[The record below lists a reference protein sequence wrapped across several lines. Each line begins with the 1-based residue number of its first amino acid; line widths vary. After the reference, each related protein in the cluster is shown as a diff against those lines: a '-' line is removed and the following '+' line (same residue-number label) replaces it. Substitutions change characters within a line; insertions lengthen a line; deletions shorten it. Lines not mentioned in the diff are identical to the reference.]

1 MHRITVR
8 RTPSANRRA
17 LPRRSAGLPAHW
29 AERSR
34 PVPRIPSARSGRA
47 WAPRLLAAAAC
58 ACLGAAAV
66 PEPVPAPG
74 PQPLPGPQL
83 AVERVTVEHVPA
95 TAAPPMP
102 ACVPPAYGPEPYA
115 GMTADP
121 TLAALGAASCA
132 TVSCHGGPRAG
143 NRAVH
148 SFSATIWSDDDPH
161 ARAYEVLHLPRSQR
175 MARLLGIGPA
185 HEARQ
190 CLACHS
196 VQDRAAA
203 TMPPDVRLP
212 KDVLADGVGCSACH
226 GDATRWQQVH
236 VLPVWKTLSPEARE
250 SLGFTDLGTPAA
262 RAQTCVRCHVGD
274 ATHDVNHD
282 LIAAGHPRLFFE
294 LAAYQR
300 LWPRHWSP
308 RGKAESADDFTARSW
323 AVGQAVALEA
333 VANQL
338 VHRAAQA
345 EAAVAAA
352 QPHRWPEFS
361 EFDCYSCHRSLG
373 PTTGAMREP
382 PLDRPRLGRPSWQ
395 PWYAAAAGLQRAT
408 LDGPPGRD
416 RPGTAVERSALD
428 LRRLLSDD
436 WAQADRERLRRV
448 RMEAEG
454 LAVAARRRAAE
465 IDARERVVLDGSHA
479 TLDALV
485 GAAAADRQPAH
496 GQRADGRAADWHPAD
511 WQTWDAAVQVYLAME
526 AARYG
531 GPAAIGVWQPSGM
544 RAGGLTSLPAPRRQ
558 LDDLRESLRF
568 PPAAD
573 SPGPFDPRSFT
584 RSRREVP

>member
-1 MHRITVR
+1 MRGFHVRAATVASSMR
-8 RTPSANRRA
+8 GRCRCRHA
-17 LPRRSAGLPAHW
+17 L
-29 AERSR
+29 
-34 PVPRIPSARSGRA
+34 
-47 WAPRLLAAAAC
+47 LLAAAC
-58 ACLGAAAV
+58 ACLGAAGTPEPVAV
-66 PEPVPAPG
+66 PGPHPLPGPRTLPEPVPG
-74 PQPLPGPQL
+74 PALP
-83 AVERVTVEHVPA
+83 
-95 TAAPPMP
+95 PPP
-102 ACVPPAYGPEPYA
+102 ACVVPASGPEPYA
-115 GMTADP
+115 GMTPDP
-121 TLAALGAASCA
+121 AVAALGAASCA

-143 NRAVH
+143 NRDVH
-148 SFSATIWSDDDPH
+148 TFSATIWSDDDSH
-161 ARAYEVLHLPRSQR
+161 ARAYEVLHSPRSQR

-203 TMPPDVRLP
+203 PLRPDVRLP
-212 KDVLADGVGCSACH
+212 QDVLADGVGCSACH
-226 GDATRWQQVH
+226 GDASRWQQVH
-236 VLPVWKTLSPEARE
+236 VLPVWKTLSAEARE
-250 SLGFTDLGTPAA
+250 SLGFTDLGTPAK

-308 RGKAESADDFTARSW
+308 RGKAESDDDFTARSW

-338 VHRAAQA
+338 AHRAAKA
-345 EAAVAAA
+345 EAAAAA
-352 QPHRWPEFS
+352 GQPHRWPEFA

-373 PTTGAMREP
+373 PTTAATREP
-382 PLDRPRLGRPSWQ
+382 PLERPRLGRPSWQ

-408 LDGPPGRD
+408 LDGPPGHGGSGSGGGAG
-416 RPGTAVERSALD
+416 GTVERSAID
-428 LRRLLSDD
+428 LRRLLDVD
-436 WAQADRERLRRV
+436 WANADRERLRRV

-454 LAVAARRRAAE
+454 LALAARRRAAE
-465 IDARERVVLDGSHA
+465 IDGRERIVLDGGHA

-485 GAAAADRQPAH
+485 AGA
-496 GQRADGRAADWHPAD
+496 PAD
-511 WQTWDAAVQVYLAME
+511 WSTWDAAAQVYLAME

-531 GPAAIGVWQPSGM
+531 GPAATGVWRPCGA
-544 RAGGLTSLPAPRRQ
+544 RAGGLVSQESPRRQ